1 VIISLFSKRMS
12 QVNSFDIYELPKQY
26 LEDVFESFHDE
37 GASTIFVDDYIQEI
51 MESLESLELHNI
63 EELLFKF
70 SKLASFFSR
79 LKNETD
85 KLYGDLLLEK
95 FLDQADMVADGVI
108 EDHESISF
116 KRTNISEF
124 ERVLKLFEEE

>member
-1 VIISLFSKRMS
+1 MS
-12 QVNSFDIYELPKQY
+12 QVNSFDIYDLPKQY
-26 LEDVFESFHDE
+26 LEDISESFNEE

-51 MESLESLELHNI
+51 MESLESSELHNV

-85 KLYGDLLLEK
+85 KLYGNLLLEK
-95 FLDQADMVADGVI
+95 FIDQADMVADGVI
-108 EDHESISF
+108 EDHESIPF

>member
-1 VIISLFSKRMS
+1 MYISLKLLF
-12 QVNSFDIYELPKQY
+12 LLLLAPK
-26 LEDVFESFHDE
+26 S
-37 GASTIFVDDYIQEI
+37 
-51 MESLESLELHNI
+51 
-63 EELLFKF
+63 ELLFKF

-85 KLYGDLLLEK
+85 KLYGNLLLEK
-95 FLDQADMVADGVI
+95 FIDQADMVADGVI
-108 EDHESISF
+108 EDHESIPF

>member
-1 VIISLFSKRMS
+1 MS

-51 MESLESLELHNI
+51 TESLESLGPHNV

-85 KLYGDLLLEK
+85 KLYGDLLLKK
-95 FLDQADMVADGVI
+95 FIDQADMVADGVI
-108 EDHESISF
+108 EDHESIPF

>member
-1 VIISLFSKRMS
+1 MS
-12 QVNSFDIYELPKQY
+12 QVNSFDIYDLPKQY
-26 LEDVFESFHDE
+26 LEDISESFHDE

-51 MESLESLELHNI
+51 IKSLESLELHNV
-63 EELLFKF
+63 EELVFKF

-95 FLDQADMVADGVI
+95 FIDQADMVADGVI
-108 EDHESISF
+108 EDHESIPF

>member
-1 VIISLFSKRMS
+1 MS

>member
-1 VIISLFSKRMS
+1 MS

-51 MESLESLELHNI
+51 TESLESLGLHNV

-95 FLDQADMVADGVI
+95 FIDQADMVADGVI
-108 EDHESISF
+108 EDHESIPF

>member
-1 VIISLFSKRMS
+1 MIISLFSKRMS
-12 QVNSFDIYELPKQY
+12 QVNSFDIYDLPKQY

-37 GASTIFVDDYIQEI
+37 RASTIFVDDYIQEI
-51 MESLESLELHNI
+51 MESLESLELHNV

-79 LKNETD
+79 LKNATD

-95 FLDQADMVADGVI
+95 FIDQADMVADGVI
-108 EDHESISF
+108 EDHESIPI

>member
-1 VIISLFSKRMS
+1 MIISLFSKRMS